1 MIQVDDICPRLRCSC
16 GQHGVTIIL
25 LPSSST
31 DGRFWLRSG
40 LDFEVGSFFELN
52 HQRRLLPNGKG
63 TLPRQPILTFW
74 QQALKVKAEK
84 DPGHDK
90 AHFGIGQVFADAI
103 ARPVAEGLE
112 SGHVV
117 LGEPGLVQRMAWGQ
131 ESLWPEFICLN
142 KVVGVVVRGELE
154 DLYDCLNGTVFDIGL
169 VYASF
174 FSGDR
179 GARAI
184 FK

>member
-1 MIQVDDICPRLRCSC
+1 
-16 GQHGVTIIL
+16 
-25 LPSSST
+25 
-31 DGRFWLRSG
+31 
-40 LDFEVGSFFELN
+40 
-52 HQRRLLPNGKG
+52 
-63 TLPRQPILTFW
+63 
-74 QQALKVKAEK
+74 
-84 DPGHDK
+84 
-90 AHFGIGQVFADAI
+90 
-103 ARPVAEGLE
+103 
-112 SGHVV
+112 
-117 LGEPGLVQRMAWGQ
+117 MAWGQ